1 MATLH
6 LVPHTHWDREWYL
19 PFQVFRLKLVHL
31 LDLLADTLESDP
43 AFAAFTLD
51 GQTSLLEDYL
61 DVRPERRTMLE
72 NWVRQGRLLIG
83 PWYVL
88 PDEFLVS
95 PEALVRNLLA
105 GRADCA
111 RFGARMDVGYVP
123 DPFGHIG
130 QMPQILRGFGINS
143 AAFRRGLDEQ
153 PCELWWEAPDGSRLL
168 TAYLRDGYDN
178 AARLPTAPGAFAAAI
193 AARRDSLAPH
203 CATTHRLLLNGTDHQ
218 EPQTDIPA
226 LAAEAWTGPDRL
238 LLSTLPR
245 YLDGVR
251 SEIAAGLEL
260 PVVSGELRS
269 PKRHHLL
276 PAVLSSRTWIK
287 QRNHDCETLLERWV
301 EPFSAWAELLAG
313 PRPDHSVFTGHLLTP
328 RIRRVQPIVRHAWR
342 LLLQCQPHDSICG
355 CSIDAVHDEM
365 RSRFDQ
371 VEQIGEELTRQS
383 LQALADEVDTQSSAP
398 PGASAALLVFNPA
411 ASAVR
416 GRLRTEFDLPAG
428 LQDFEILD
436 ADGHPVPFRLL
447 GRYDKVLSEFDLDPD
462 GLRGMLGMVQDGRV
476 LGLAVQAVAV
486 VPQPSGAWIDVVLGE
501 NAEPN
506 LARLAE
512 ARERVAELLKDP
524 SQTALHLV
532 VRLAS
537 RAEIEGLPPDIPA
550 HGYRTLWL
558 GPPRSGITQMQDE
571 PARRI
576 ENEVLIV
583 EAEAFGTLRLTDKRT
598 ARTYSGLVCFSDRA
612 ECGDSYTFCP
622 LDGDTPIEVP
632 SSPAQVERLR
642 SAVGETLVIRLT
654 YRLPR
659 RLTQDR
665 RARSQDTLPLPIE
678 VRVHLSPGVP
688 RADLDIR
695 LDNPAEDHRLQLLF
709 PTGAPAQEAWYGGAY
724 EIVPRP
730 TAPPLGGTDW
740 AEQPAAEVP
749 MRNFVA
755 DRRSDGLMIA
765 ARGLREASVSPDG
778 VVAITLL
785 RCFGWLSR
793 DDLATRKGAA
803 GPLVETPGGQERGPQ
818 RFELSLI
825 PFEGDLLHAVPCAE
839 ALQSGLRAVTTPR
852 HAGQLPP
859 AASLLALDPVC
870 MQVTAVKAAE
880 DGCGLIVRA
889 INLSAIPVTA
899 TLSIHLP
906 IRRASL
912 ARMDETIL
920 GDLPIRDGQTVSTE
934 VTPHQVITFR
944 AEYDTT

>member
-6 LVPHTHWDREWYL
+6 LVPHTHWDREWHL

-31 LDLLADTLESDP
+31 LDLLTDTLERNP
-43 AFAAFTLD
+43 AFATFTLD
-51 GQTSLLEDYL
+51 GQTNILEDYL
-61 DVRPERRTMLE
+61 ELRPEQRPMLE

-111 RFGARMDVGYVP
+111 RFGARMDVGYIP

-130 QMPQILRGFGINS
+130 QMPQILRGFGIDS

-153 PCELWWEAPDGSRLL
+153 PCELWWQAPDGSRVL

-178 AARLPTAPGAFAAAI
+178 AARLPTAPAAFAAAI
-193 AARRDSLAPH
+193 AACRDSLAPY

-218 EPQTDIPA
+218 EPQTEIPA
-226 LAAEAWTGPDRL
+226 LAAEGWTGPDRL
-238 LLSTLPR
+238 LLSTLPL

-251 SEIAAGLEL
+251 SEIAAGVEL
-260 PVVSGELRS
+260 PVVRGELRS

-287 QRNHDCETLLERWV
+287 QRNHDCETLLERWA
-301 EPFSAWAELLAG
+301 EPFSAWAELLAD
-313 PRPDHSVFTGHLLTP
+313 PHSDHSVFTGHLETP
-328 RIRRVQPIVRHAWR
+328 RIRRVQPIIRHSWR
-342 LLLQCQPHDSICG
+342 MLLQCQPHDSICG
-355 CSIDAVHDEM
+355 CSIDPVHDEM

-383 LQALADEVDTQSSAP
+383 LQALADEVDTHSDAP
-398 PGASAALLVFNPA
+398 DGSAAALVVFNPA
-411 ASAVR
+411 ASILR
-416 GRLRTEFDLPAG
+416 GRFRTEFDLPAG
-428 LQDFEILD
+428 MQDFEILD
-436 ADGHPVPFRLL
+436 ADGHPVPSRLL
-447 GRYDKVLSEFDLDPD
+447 RRYDKVLADFDLDPD
-462 GLRGMLGMVQDGRV
+462 GLRGMLGMVQEGRV

-486 VPQPSGAWIDVVLGE
+486 VPQVSGLWIDVVLGE
-501 NAEPN
+501 NAKPN
-506 LARLAE
+506 LASLAE
-512 ARERVAELLKDP
+512 AGERVDQVLKDP
-524 SQTALHLV
+524 SRTEVHLV

-537 RAEIEGLPPDIPA
+537 RAGIESLAPDIPA
-550 HGYRTLWL
+550 HGYQTLWL
-558 GPPRSGITQMQDE
+558 RPAPPGVARAAEASSG
-571 PARRI
+571 RI
-576 ENEVLIV
+576 ENESLAV
-583 EAEAFGTLRLTDKRT
+583 EAEADGTVRLTDKRT
-598 ARTYSGLVCFSDRA
+598 GRTYSRLLRFSDRA

-632 SSPAQVERLR
+632 SSPAQVERLG

-659 RLTQDR
+659 SLTQDR
-665 RARSQDTLPLPIE
+665 RARSQDTHPLPIE
-678 VRVHLSPGVP
+678 VRAHLSPGVP
-688 RADLDIR
+688 RVDLDIR
-695 LDNPAEDHRLQLLF
+695 LDNPAGDHRLQVLF
-709 PTGAPAQEAWYGGAY
+709 PTGEPTQEAWYGGAY

-730 TAPPLGGTDW
+730 TAPPAGGTDW

-793 DDLATRKGAA
+793 DDLATRKGGA
-803 GPLVETPGGQERGPQ
+803 GPLVETPGGQEPGPQ
-818 RFELSLI
+818 HFELSLI
-825 PFEGDLLHAVPCAE
+825 PFEGDLLHAVPSAE
-839 ALQSGLRAVTTPR
+839 AFQVGLRSRTTPR
-852 HAGQLPP
+852 HAGRLPP
-859 AASLLALDPVC
+859 SASFLTLDPVC
-870 MQVTAVKAAE
+870 MQLTAVKAAE
-880 DGCGLIVRA
+880 DGSGLIVRA
-889 INLSAIPVTA
+889 VNLSEEAVNA
-899 TLSIHLP
+899 TLRCHLP

-912 ARMDETIL
+912 ARMDETSL
-920 GDLPIRDGQTVSTE
+920 EELPVENGDSIRISAG
-934 VTPHQVITFR
+934 PHAVVTFR
-944 AEYDTT
+944 LEFDTT